1 MTHAQQHTNTRPRS
15 RGALLAAGALA
26 AGIAIGATMRTG
38 AESRAIA
45 QEGSGIVNPATQRK
59 TMIAE
64 LRKINASLEQL
75 KTTVNQGLNSGPVD
89 VNVVKM
95 PRDASSED

>member
-1 MTHAQQHTNTRPRS
+1 MTHPQEHSDTRPRS

-64 LRKINASLEQL
+64 LRRINASLERLQES
-75 KTTVNQGLNSGPVD
+75 VNRGINSGPVD
-89 VNVVKM
+89 VHVLRM
-95 PRDASSED
+95 PKSSSSED